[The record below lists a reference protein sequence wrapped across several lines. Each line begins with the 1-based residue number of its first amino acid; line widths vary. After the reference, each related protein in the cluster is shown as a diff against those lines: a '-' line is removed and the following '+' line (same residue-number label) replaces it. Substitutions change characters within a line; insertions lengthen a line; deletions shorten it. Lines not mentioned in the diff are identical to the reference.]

1 MAASSGNRFV
11 ELMTEKL
18 RALETPSADIHK
30 TLQILTLLCNLV
42 FLLFSLILN
51 FTIIINILY
60 TRKTSVAY
68 FRLLILY
75 CLFHVVFQA
84 VDLYLD
90 IHQPIKELLEPG
102 TATEP
107 LTWLEE
113 NAPVLRRGLLGI
125 LFLLVATLTIE
136 RFLFSS
142 VRGLANYCL
151 QFVTCILALTLP
163 ALLAAF
169 QIVSKQVTMFQQSP
183 EVWFGIEIGVYIIL
197 PLLILTIFGTVNYC
211 KVSLSSR
218 LIPTFEVAGI
228 KVNIGLVVL
237 SNISIFI
244 FLIQE
249 CLLLWIEQL
258 STRDD
263 GDQQAVKDMLQLVTV
278 SMLCTRLGLNL
289 IQWLVPVL
297 ILILFCSCSRPCCCS
312 SINQLEETRYK
323 PISRAGDDTMDS
335 GHFAVMHDPTEMRL
349 KSN

>member
-1 MAASSGNRFV
+1 MDIIN
-11 ELMTEKL
+11 EKL
-18 RALETPSADIHK
+18 ASLQNPSEDIHK
-30 TLQILTLLCNLV
+30 TLQALTLLCNLV
-42 FLLFSLILN
+42 FLLFSLVLN
-51 FTIIINILY
+51 LSIIINILY

-75 CLFHVVFQA
+75 CLFHVLFQ
-84 VDLYLD
+84 VMDVYLD
-90 IHQPIKELLEPG
+90 CQDPIKQLVDPLM
-102 TATEP
+102 EP
-107 LTWLEE
+107 LIWLEE
-113 NAPVLRRGLLGI
+113 NASVVRRGLLGV

-151 QFVTCILALTLP
+151 QFVVCILALTLP

-211 KVSLSSR
+211 KVSISSR
-218 LIPTFEVAGI
+218 LIPTYEVAGI
-228 KVNIGLVVL
+228 KTNIGLVVL

-258 STRDD
+258 STRSDAD
-263 GDQQAVKDMLQLVTV
+263 QAVVDMLELVTV

-289 IQWLVPVL
+289 IQWLIPVL
-297 ILILFCSCSRPCCCS
+297 ILILCSSCSRPCCCS

-323 PISRAGDDTMDS
+323 PISRAGEDTLDGA